1 MNMRP
6 MNRLPVVVGLLLIVA
21 CGGDRTAE
29 QRADTTPAGD
39 TAAGMAGMAMGDTA
53 MMADMQ
59 RHMSMMQ
66 GISADSMR
74 SMLPMHRQMLGNML
88 ASFDRDM
95 RQMNMT
101 PDASWN
107 ALTDSLR
114 QDNTRLADMNASQLG
129 TFMPQHRARV
139 TRMIEM
145 HRTMMANMKM

>member
-6 MNRLPVVVGLLLIVA
+6 MNRVPLMVCVLLIVA
-21 CGGDRTAE
+21 CAGDRAE

-59 RHMSMMQ
+59 RHMRMME
-66 GISADSMR
+66 GISADSMS

-95 RQMNMT
+95 RQMKM
-101 PDASWN
+101 PADAAWN

-114 QDNTRLADMNASQLG
+114 QDNTRLADMSGTQLTG
-129 TFMPQHRARV
+129 FMPQHHARI

>member
-1 MNMRP
+1 
-6 MNRLPVVVGLLLIVA
+6 MNRVPLGVCVLLIAA

-29 QRADTTPAGD
+29 QGADTTPAGD

-66 GISADSMR
+66 GVSADSMR
-74 SMLPMHRQMLGNML
+74 AMLPMHRQMLDNML

-95 RQMNMT
+95 RRMT
-101 PDASWN
+101 MPADAAWN

-114 QDNTRLADMNASQLG
+114 QDNTRLPDMNASQLNA
-129 TFMPQHRARV
+129 FMPQHRARV